1 MKKQL
6 FLNIVWILAAILCV
20 SCSTPESQSETKAQ
34 IQLMTPSRSTS
45 APRNDPAVEYAKS
58 LTLEQ
63 QIAQMFF
70 IRCPDNGTNELLK
83 QYNIGGL
90 ILFGRDVKDE
100 TPDSLR
106 DTISVYQQ
114 NAKTPL
120 LIGVDEE
127 GGTVVRASAYSAFR
141 KSRFRAPQEL
151 YAKGGLDE
159 IVADCA
165 EKNTFLPDLYINVNL
180 GPVCD
185 ISTDPSDFIYAR
197 SLGQGAEETSK
208 YAAAVVL
215 QMRLD
220 GIGSVLKHFPGY
232 GNNADTHTGIAI
244 DNRPLEQFE
253 TSDFLPFETG
263 AKAGASAILVSHNI
277 INCMDATLPASLS
290 PAVHQI
296 LREHLGS
303 KIVVMTDDLIMEAI
317 TQYTDG
323 ADAAVLAVKAGNDML
338 ISSDFTR
345 QYQAVCNAVRQGMI
359 REEDILQHCI
369 RVIRWKIDLGLIS
382 E

>member
-1 MKKQL
+1 MKKHL
-6 FLNIVWILAAILCV
+6 FLNIVWGLAAILCV
-20 SCSTPESQSETKAQ
+20 SCSAPDSQSATKTQ
-34 IQLMTPSRSTS
+34 ILRMTPPRSTS
-45 APRNDPAVEYAKS
+45 ASTDDSAVEYTKS

-70 IRCPDNGTNELLK
+70 IRCPENGTNELLK

-90 ILFGRDVKDE
+90 ILFGRDFKNE

-106 DTISVYQQ
+106 DTISGYQQ
-114 NAKTPL
+114 SVKTPL

-127 GGTVVRASAYSAFR
+127 GGTVARASAYSAFR

-151 YAKGGLDE
+151 YAKGGLAE

-165 EKNTFLPDLYINVNL
+165 EKNTFLRDLYINVNL

-185 ISTDPSDFIYAR
+185 ISTDSSDFIYAR
-197 SLGQGAEETSK
+197 SLGQGAEETSN

-253 TSDFLPFETG
+253 TSDLLPFEAG

-277 INCMDATLPASLS
+277 INCMDAALPASLS
-290 PAVHQI
+290 PAVHKI
-296 LREHLGS
+296 LRDRLGR

-317 TQYTDG
+317 TQYTGG

-345 QYQAVCNAVRQGMI
+345 QYQAVCDAVRQGVI
-359 REEDILQHCI
+359 REEEILEHCT
-369 RVIRWKIDLGLIS
+369 RVIRWKIDLGLIT

>member
-70 IRCPDNGTNELLK
+70 IRCPENGTNELLK

-90 ILFGRDVKDE
+90 ILFGRDFKDE

-165 EKNTFLPDLYINVNL
+165 EKNTFLHDLYINVNL

-253 TSDFLPFETG
+253 TSDFLSFETG

-303 KIVVMTDDLIMEAI
+303 KIVVMTDELIMEAI

>member
-1 MKKQL
+1 
-6 FLNIVWILAAILCV
+6 
-20 SCSTPESQSETKAQ
+20 
-34 IQLMTPSRSTS
+34 
-45 APRNDPAVEYAKS
+45 
-58 LTLEQ
+58 
-63 QIAQMFF
+63 MFF
-70 IRCPDNGTNELLK
+70 IRCPENGTNELLK

-90 ILFGRDVKDE
+90 ILFGRDFKDE

-165 EKNTFLPDLYINVNL
+165 EKNTFLHDLYINVNL

>member
-1 MKKQL
+1 
-6 FLNIVWILAAILCV
+6 
-20 SCSTPESQSETKAQ
+20 
-34 IQLMTPSRSTS
+34 
-45 APRNDPAVEYAKS
+45 
-58 LTLEQ
+58 
-63 QIAQMFF
+63 
-70 IRCPDNGTNELLK
+70 
-83 QYNIGGL
+83 
-90 ILFGRDVKDE
+90 
-100 TPDSLR
+100 
-106 DTISVYQQ
+106 
-114 NAKTPL
+114 
-120 LIGVDEE
+120 
-127 GGTVVRASAYSAFR
+127 
-141 KSRFRAPQEL
+141 
-151 YAKGGLDE
+151 
-159 IVADCA
+159 
-165 EKNTFLPDLYINVNL
+165 
-180 GPVCD
+180 
-185 ISTDPSDFIYAR
+185 
-197 SLGQGAEETSK
+197 
-208 YAAAVVL
+208 
-215 QMRLD
+215 MRLD

-253 TSDFLPFETG
+253 TSDFLSFETG

>member
-70 IRCPDNGTNELLK
+70 IRCPENGTNELLK

-90 ILFGRDVKDE
+90 ILFGRDFKDE

-165 EKNTFLPDLYINVNL
+165 EKNTFLHDLYINVNL

-359 REEDILQHCI
+359 REEDILLHPSDSLEN
-369 RVIRWKIDLGLIS
+369 RPGTDLRII
-382 E
+382 

>member
-70 IRCPDNGTNELLK
+70 IRCPENGTNELLK

-90 ILFGRDVKDE
+90 ILFGRDFKDE

-165 EKNTFLPDLYINVNL
+165 EKNTFLHDLYINVNL

>member
-70 IRCPDNGTNELLK
+70 IRCPENGTNELLK

-90 ILFGRDVKDE
+90 ILFGRDFKDE

-165 EKNTFLPDLYINVNL
+165 EKNTFLHDLYINVNL

-323 ADAAVLAVKAGNDML
+323 ADAAVLAVKAGNDTL

>member
-70 IRCPDNGTNELLK
+70 ICCPENGTNELLK

-90 ILFGRDVKDE
+90 ILFGRDFKDE

-165 EKNTFLPDLYINVNL
+165 EKNTFLHDLYINVNL

>member
-70 IRCPDNGTNELLK
+70 IRCPENGTNELLK

-90 ILFGRDVKDE
+90 ILFGRDFKDE
-100 TPDSLR
+100 TPDPLR

-165 EKNTFLPDLYINVNL
+165 EKNTFLHDLYINVNL

>member
-70 IRCPDNGTNELLK
+70 IRCPENGTNELLK

-90 ILFGRDVKDE
+90 ILFGRDFKDE
-100 TPDSLR
+100 TPDSFR

-165 EKNTFLPDLYINVNL
+165 EKNTFLHDLYINVNL

>member
-6 FLNIVWILAAILCV
+6 FMNIVWILAAILCI
-20 SCSTPESQSETKAQ
+20 SCSAPKSQSGTKTQ
-34 IQLMTPSRSTS
+34 IQLITPSRSTS

-70 IRCPDNGTNELLK
+70 IRCPENGTNELLK

-90 ILFGRDVKDE
+90 ILFGRDFKDE

-114 NAKTPL
+114 NTKTPL

-127 GGTVVRASAYSAFR
+127 GGTVARASAYSAFR
-141 KSRFRAPQEL
+141 KNRFRAPQEL

-159 IVADCA
+159 IVTDCA
-165 EKNTFLPDLYINVNL
+165 EKNTFLHDLYINVNL

-208 YAAAVVL
+208 YAAAVVSK
-215 QMRLD
+215 MCLD

-253 TSDFLPFETG
+253 TSDFLPFEAG

-277 INCMDATLPASLS
+277 VNCMDATLPASLS

-296 LREHLGS
+296 LREHLGA

-317 TQYTDG
+317 TQYTGG

-359 REEDILQHCI
+359 REEEILQHCI

>member
-70 IRCPDNGTNELLK
+70 IRCPENGTNELLK

-90 ILFGRDVKDE
+90 ILFGRDFKDE

-127 GGTVVRASAYSAFR
+127 GGTVVRASAYSAKADFVHR
-141 KSRFRAPQEL
+141 RNYMPRAVWMKLSR
-151 YAKGGLDE
+151 
-159 IVADCA
+159 IVP
-165 EKNTFLPDLYINVNL
+165 KRIRFSMIYI
-180 GPVCD
+180 
-185 ISTDPSDFIYAR
+185 S
-197 SLGQGAEETSK
+197 
-208 YAAAVVL
+208 
-215 QMRLD
+215 
-220 GIGSVLKHFPGY
+220 
-232 GNNADTHTGIAI
+232 
-244 DNRPLEQFE
+244 
-253 TSDFLPFETG
+253 
-263 AKAGASAILVSHNI
+263 
-277 INCMDATLPASLS
+277 
-290 PAVHQI
+290 
-296 LREHLGS
+296 
-303 KIVVMTDDLIMEAI
+303 
-317 TQYTDG
+317 
-323 ADAAVLAVKAGNDML
+323 ML
-338 ISSDFTR
+338 ISGQFAIFLLILRILYMPAPSGKVPRKQANTR
-345 QYQAVCNAVRQGMI
+345 LQSSYRCVWTESAV
-359 REEDILQHCI
+359 
-369 RVIRWKIDLGLIS
+369 S
-382 E
+382 

>member
-70 IRCPDNGTNELLK
+70 IRCPENGTNELLK

-90 ILFGRDVKDE
+90 ILFGRDFKDE

-165 EKNTFLPDLYINVNL
+165 EKNTFLHDLYINVNL

-369 RVIRWKIDLGLIS
+369 RVIRWKIDLGLIP

>member
-20 SCSTPESQSETKAQ
+20 SSSTPESQSETKAQ

-70 IRCPDNGTNELLK
+70 IRCPENGTNELLK

-90 ILFGRDVKDE
+90 ILFGRDFKDE

-165 EKNTFLPDLYINVNL
+165 EKNTFLHDLYINVNL

>member
-6 FLNIVWILAAILCV
+6 FLNIVWILAAILCL

-70 IRCPDNGTNELLK
+70 IRCPENGTNELLK

-90 ILFGRDVKDE
+90 ILFGRDFKDE

-120 LIGVDEE
+120 LIGVEEE

-165 EKNTFLPDLYINVNL
+165 EKNTFLHDLYINVNL

>member
-70 IRCPDNGTNELLK
+70 IRCPENGTNELLK

-90 ILFGRDVKDE
+90 ILFGRDFKDE

-165 EKNTFLPDLYINVNL
+165 EKNTFLPVKNRVN
-180 GPVCD
+180 G
-185 ISTDPSDFIYAR
+185 
-197 SLGQGAEETSK
+197 
-208 YAAAVVL
+208 
-215 QMRLD
+215 
-220 GIGSVLKHFPGY
+220 
-232 GNNADTHTGIAI
+232 
-244 DNRPLEQFE
+244 
-253 TSDFLPFETG
+253 
-263 AKAGASAILVSHNI
+263 
-277 INCMDATLPASLS
+277 
-290 PAVHQI
+290 
-296 LREHLGS
+296 
-303 KIVVMTDDLIMEAI
+303 
-317 TQYTDG
+317 
-323 ADAAVLAVKAGNDML
+323 
-338 ISSDFTR
+338 
-345 QYQAVCNAVRQGMI
+345 
-359 REEDILQHCI
+359 
-369 RVIRWKIDLGLIS
+369 
-382 E
+382 